1 MGVHLPS
8 SSRAVRAQAVRLNLQ
23 GAAFPRT
30 LSVPTAA
37 PAANQPRP
45 LSRSGRGDGL
55 SRHFSGPRLYAWLIL
70 LALAIG
76 ALSLLF
82 PSTPSYDPWAWLVW
96 GREILHGSLHTPGGP
111 TWKPLP
117 VIFTTIFALFGS
129 AQPNLWLMVAR
140 AGAALAVFMSG
151 VLAARLTWRLYTGSV
166 DPVEG
171 PRRWTAALPAAL
183 AALIAMAALA
193 LTGEF
198 LDASTLG
205 YSEGLMVA
213 STLIALDRHLDGR
226 HRQAFAVGFVA
237 ALDRPE
243 IWLFWGPYGL
253 WLMWRDPGSRGLVIG
268 LAVLTLALWFVP
280 QKWGG
285 GSFTSGIS
293 RAQHPRAN
301 SPAFAPC
308 PFCAELKDHAWPL
321 VLLRIKAAA
330 ALTVLCA
337 LVLLW
342 RIRDSLP
349 GWRALVRRPRAGEPN
364 DAPAIPARTSALLT
378 LIVAGLFG
386 LGWWV
391 LVALETQAGFSGND
405 RYLVLGSAFIVLV
418 GAVGYGWLA
427 IALVR
432 AARRLLRAGAQAG
445 MARGATVGASAVSAL
460 LFVFGPNFVG
470 SNLID
475 IPKTHGS
482 LLYQAHLREDLVA
495 LINSHGGAKAILACG
510 PVMSEGF
517 QVPMVAWYLN
527 VRTLQVQDQP
537 NTNKQGID
545 RVAKGQWP
553 AIIFQDED
561 NRGATRLP
569 LAQTI
574 NGWKS
579 EGAHYTFTVGPHHA
593 MYFFQDCRAHSA
605 GTAS

>member
-1 MGVHLPS
+1 M
-8 SSRAVRAQAVRLNLQ
+8 
-23 GAAFPRT
+23 
-30 LSVPTAA
+30 
-37 PAANQPRP
+37 
-45 LSRSGRGDGL
+45 
-55 SRHFSGPRLYAWLIL
+55 SGPRLYAWLIL
-70 LALAIG
+70 LALALG

-151 VLAARLTWRLYTGSV
+151 ALAARLTWRLYADSLDTG
-166 DPVEG
+166 EG
-171 PRRWTAALPAAL
+171 RPGWTAYLPAAL
-183 AALIAMAALA
+183 AALIAMASLT

-226 HRQAFAVGFVA
+226 HRQAFVIGFVA

-285 GSFTSGIS
+285 GSFTSGVA
-293 RAQHPRAN
+293 RAQHPRKN

-337 LVLLW
+337 LVMVW
-342 RIRDSLP
+342 RIRASLP
-349 GWRALVRRPRAGEPN
+349 GWRALVRRPRA
-364 DAPAIPARTSALLT
+364 DAPDEAPVIPARTSALLT
-378 LIVAGLFG
+378 LIIAGLFG
-386 LGWWV
+386 LSWWI

-418 GAVGYGWLA
+418 GGVGYGWLA
-427 IALVR
+427 IALAR
-432 AARRLLRAGAQAG
+432 AARRLLRTGARAG
-445 MARGATVGASAVSAL
+445 MARAATLGASAVSAL

-470 SNLID
+470 NNFIA

-495 LINSHGGAKAILACG
+495 LINGHGGAKAILACG

-527 VRTLQVQDQP
+527 VRTLDVQDQP
-537 NTNKQGID
+537 NTNAQGLAP
-545 RVAKGQWP
+545 VAKGQWP
-553 AIIFQDED
+553 ATIFQDED
-561 NRGATRLP
+561 NRGAALLP
-569 LAQTI
+569 APQTI

-593 MYFFQDCRAHSA
+593 MYFFQDCRAHAA
-605 GTAS
+605 GTTS